1 MGWYNSCAV
10 DTLYRRRLRKTI
22 HILAGFPA
30 FMLPLVSYSLMV
42 ATAVAALAIA
52 LLLRPDSQWLR
63 AMAKPEDFK
72 TRSINGVRHYF
83 ATILILIALFGLR
96 YPEIAMAGWLAMA
109 WGDGAAGLVGPKE
122 GLKLPWSK
130 RKTVAGFVSCWICV
144 WLAADAAFFV
154 AGVTGTWTAAG
165 GQAFIAASALAVAF
179 LESWKLPVDDNYS
192 VGLGA
197 AALLFAGKI
206 TIHLF

>member
-1 MGWYNSCAV
+1 MGWYNPSAV
-10 DTLYRRRLRKTI
+10 DTIYSRRLRKTM

-42 ATAVAALAIA
+42 TGALVALVAAT
-52 LLLRPDSQWLR
+52 LLQPNSQWLR

-83 ATILILIALFGLR
+83 ATILILVALFGLR
-96 YPEIAMAGWLAMA
+96 YPELAMAGWLAMA

-144 WLAADAAFFV
+144 WLAADAAFFA
-154 AGVTGTWTAAG
+154 AGTTGTWSEVG
-165 GQAFIAASALAVAF
+165 GQAFIAVTALAVAF

-197 AALLFAGKI
+197 AALLFIGKF
-206 TIHLF
+206 TINLF

>member
-1 MGWYNSCAV
+1 MGWYNSSAV
-10 DTLYRRRLRKTI
+10 DTTYSRRLRKTM

-30 FMLPLVSYSLMV
+30 FMLPLIGYSLMV
-42 ATAVAALAIA
+42 TGALAALVAAM
-52 LLLRPDSQWLR
+52 LLQPNSQWLR
-63 AMAKPEDFK
+63 AMAKPEDFE

-83 ATILILIALFGLR
+83 ATILILVALFGLR
-96 YPEIAMAGWLAMA
+96 YPELAMAGWLAMA

-122 GLKLPWSK
+122 GLKLAWSK

-144 WLAADAAFFV
+144 WLAADAAFFA
-154 AGVTGTWTAAG
+154 AGATGTWTEAG
-165 GQAFIAASALAVAF
+165 GQAFIAITALAVAF

-197 AALLFAGKI
+197 AALLFIGKF
-206 TIHLF
+206 TINLF

>member
-1 MGWYNSCAV
+1 M
-10 DTLYRRRLRKTI
+10 

-30 FMLPLVSYSLMV
+30 FMLPLVSYNLMV
-42 ATAVAALAIA
+42 TGAVAALAA
-52 LLLRPDSQWLR
+52 AMLLRPDAQWLR
-63 AMAKPEDFK
+63 VMAKPEDFK
-72 TRSINGVRHYF
+72 TRSISGVRHYF

-96 YPEIAMAGWLAMA
+96 YPELAMAGWLAMA

-144 WLAADAAFFV
+144 WLAADAAFYA

-165 GQAFIAASALAVAF
+165 GQAFIALAALAVAF
-179 LESWKLPVDDNYS
+179 LESWNLHFDDNYS

-197 AALLFAGKI
+197 AALLFIGKL
-206 TIHLF
+206 TINLF

>member
-1 MGWYNSCAV
+1 M
-10 DTLYRRRLRKTI
+10 

-42 ATAVAALAIA
+42 TGALVALVAAT
-52 LLLRPDSQWLR
+52 LLQPNSQWLR

-83 ATILILIALFGLR
+83 ATILILVALFGLR
-96 YPEIAMAGWLAMA
+96 YPELAMAGWLAMA

-144 WLAADAAFFV
+144 WLAADAAFFA
-154 AGVTGTWTAAG
+154 AGTTGTWSEVG
-165 GQAFIAASALAVAF
+165 GQAFIAVTALAVAF

-197 AALLFAGKI
+197 AALLFIGKF
-206 TIHLF
+206 TINLF